1 MNLLLFLKQI
11 IEIMSD
17 NIDEDFSIV
26 ESAQEVL
33 IERTIEDQISNNY
46 YM

>member
-33 IERTIEDQISNNY
+33 IESTIEDQISNNY

>member
-1 MNLLLFLKQI
+1 
-11 IEIMSD
+11 MSD

-33 IERTIEDQISNNY
+33 SERTIEDQISNNY

>member
-1 MNLLLFLKQI
+1 LNLLLFLKQI

-33 IERTIEDQISNNY
+33 IESTIEDQISNNY

>member
-1 MNLLLFLKQI
+1 
-11 IEIMSD
+11 MSD

-33 IERTIEDQISNNY
+33 IESTIEDQISNNY

>member
-33 IERTIEDQISNNY
+33 SERTIEDQISNNY

>member
-1 MNLLLFLKQI
+1 LNLLLFLKQI

-33 IERTIEDQISNNY
+33 SERTIEDQISNNY